1 MGFPGDLVSILCPR
15 SAAWYRTILGYSS
28 YSLNVVLVDLWF
40 VFFFNDLWLFNGC
53 NSDSVS
59 YRLNL
64 SMISLTYSQ
73 ESHLAV
79 TLPFHCSP
87 GLVQL
92 EGQES

>member
-15 SAAWYRTILGYSS
+15 SATWYRTILGYSFH
-28 YSLNVVLVDLWF
+28 SLNVVLVDLWLF
-40 VFFFNDLWLFNGC
+40 KNDLWLFNVC

-64 SMISLTYSQ
+64 SMISLTYSK

-79 TLPFHCSP
+79 TLLFRYSP